1 MGWDHFYNL
10 ALEGGIMVLARHS
23 AFTPQDFQK
32 AMGFSI
38 GFDSLFDRL
47 FDMDTTR
54 DSGYPPYN
62 IRKVNE
68 LQYVIELALA
78 GFSKDDIEVEVTEG
92 QLAIRSKKL
101 EEKTEVNSDDS
112 FVHKGIA
119 KRSFM
124 RQFTLSDDIIVKG
137 ADLKD
142 GMLIIDLEKV
152 IPDEKKPR
160 LIQIGSK

>member
-112 FVHKGIA
+112 FVHKEIA

>member
-1 MGWDHFYNL
+1 MLH
-10 ALEGGIMVLARHS
+10 LARHS
-23 AFTPQDFQK
+23 AFTPQDLQK
-32 AMGFSI
+32 MMGFSV
-38 GFDSLFDRL
+38 GFDSVFDRF

-62 IRKVNE
+62 IRKINE
-68 LQYVIELALA
+68 AQYVIEIALA

-92 QLAIRSKKL
+92 NLAVRSKK
-101 EEKTEVNSDDS
+101 EEETNGDES

-119 KRSFM
+119 KRSFL
-124 RQFTLSDDIIVKG
+124 RSWTLSDDIIVKG

-142 GMLIIDLEKV
+142 GMLIINLEKV

-160 LIQIGSK
+160 LIQIGS

>member
-1 MGWDHFYNL
+1 MLH
-10 ALEGGIMVLARHS
+10 LARHS
-23 AFTPQDFQK
+23 AFTPQDLQK
-32 AMGFSI
+32 MMGFSV
-38 GFDSLFDRL
+38 GFDSIFDRF

-62 IRKVNE
+62 IRKINE
-68 LQYVIELALA
+68 AQYVIEIALA

-92 QLAIRSKKL
+92 SLAVRSKK
-101 EEKTEVNSDDS
+101 EEETNGDDS

-119 KRSFM
+119 KRSFL
-124 RQFTLSDDIIVKG
+124 RSWTLSDDIIVKG

-142 GMLIIDLEKV
+142 GMLIINLEKV

-160 LIQIGSK
+160 LIQIGS

>member
-1 MGWDHFYNL
+1 
-10 ALEGGIMVLARHS
+10 MVLARHS

-78 GFSKDDIEVEVTEG
+78 GFSKDDIEVEVTDG
-92 QLAIRSKKL
+92 NLTIRSIPEDRTAVDKAD
-101 EEKTEVNSDDS
+101 ES

-119 KRSFM
+119 KRSFL
-124 RQFTLSDDIIVKG
+124 RSFTLSDDVFVKG

-142 GMLIIDLEKV
+142 GLLIVNLEKV
-152 IPDEKKPR
+152 IPEEKKPK
-160 LIQIGSK
+160 IITIGSGDVVEG

>member
-1 MGWDHFYNL
+1 MLH
-10 ALEGGIMVLARHS
+10 LARHS
-23 AFTPQDFQK
+23 AFIPQDLQK
-32 AMGFSI
+32 MMGFSV
-38 GFDSLFDRL
+38 GFDSIFDRF

-62 IRKVNE
+62 IRKINE
-68 LQYVIELALA
+68 AQYVIEIALA

-92 QLAIRSKKL
+92 TLAVRSKK
-101 EEKTEVNSDDS
+101 EEETNGDES

-119 KRSFM
+119 KRSFL
-124 RQFTLSDDIIVKG
+124 RTYTLSDDVVVQG

-142 GMLIIDLEKV
+142 GMLIINLEKV

-160 LIQIGSK
+160 LIQIGS

>member
-1 MGWDHFYNL
+1 MLH
-10 ALEGGIMVLARHS
+10 LARHS
-23 AFTPQDFQK
+23 AFTPQDLQK
-32 AMGFSI
+32 MMGFSV
-38 GFDSLFDRL
+38 GFDSVFDRF

-62 IRKVNE
+62 IRKINE
-68 LQYVIELALA
+68 AQYVIEIALA
-78 GFSKDDIEVEVTEG
+78 GFSKDDIAVELTEG
-92 QLAIRSKKL
+92 NLAVRSKK
-101 EEKTEVNSDDS
+101 EEETNGDDS

-119 KRSFM
+119 KRSFL
-124 RQFTLSDDIIVKG
+124 RSWTLSDDIIVKG

-142 GMLIIDLEKV
+142 GMLIINLEKV

>member
-1 MGWDHFYNL
+1 
-10 ALEGGIMVLARHS
+10 MVLARHS

-32 AMGFSI
+32 MLGFSV
-38 GFDSLFDRL
+38 GFDTVFDRF
-47 FDMDTTR
+47 FDMDLTR

-62 IRKVNE
+62 IRKINE
-68 LQYVIELALA
+68 LQYSIEIAIA
-78 GFSKDDIEVEVTEG
+78 GFSKDDIEVEVTDG
-92 QLAIRSKKL
+92 QLTIRSKEDTKK
-101 EEKTEVNSDDS
+101 EEESES

-124 RQFTLSDDIIVKG
+124 RTFTLSDDIIVKG

-142 GMLIIDLEKV
+142 GMLIVDLEKV

-160 LIQIGSK
+160 LIQIGS

>member
-1 MGWDHFYNL
+1 MFQ
-10 ALEGGIMVLARHS
+10 LARHS
-23 AFTPQDFQK
+23 AFTPQDLQK
-32 AMGFSI
+32 MMGFSV
-38 GFDSLFDRL
+38 GFDSIFDRF

-62 IRKVNE
+62 IRKINE
-68 LQYVIELALA
+68 AQYVIEIALA
-78 GFSKDDIEVEVTEG
+78 GFSKEDIEVEVTEG
-92 QLAIRSKKL
+92 NLAIRSK
-101 EEKTEVNSDDS
+101 EEKETDEDDS

-119 KRSFM
+119 KRSFL
-124 RQFTLSDDIIVKG
+124 RSFTLSDDIIVKG

-142 GMLIIDLEKV
+142 GMLIINLEKV